1 MRPGDK
7 TSLDP
12 NFAGF
17 LANGVTWLKKSSAAP
32 LQGFVND
39 DEHVPEANRRSAQQ
53 KCTHLELMLGQIANF
68 CPVISRNSI
77 VKNSTSI
84 GSIWQT
90 IRLHYGFQ
98 SNGAHFLDFSS
109 IELEPDERPKDLYQ
123 GLIAFI
129 ENNLLI
135 ATGSVTHH
143 GEVMTRDKE
152 MSPTLENMVILTWL
166 RLIHSDLPSLVKQ
179 RYGTELR
186 SRSLASIKSEIS
198 QALDSLLEEI
208 HTAADTKILRATASK
223 LRPPATRPQFCLPQP
238 AAPKRSFKSCPLCK
252 QAGRNDRHFLSHC
265 TFLPAEDRAYF
276 AKTRLTSCEDDEPAT
291 SDSENTTYSETNEPY
306 PPHPSAR
313 IVSRRV
319 CTKQS
324 PHFKAFYRQYPLMLT
339 LDTGA
344 ETSMIKASVARA
356 IGAPIVKT
364 TQQALQADGV
374 TPLSVVGETRFDLSR
389 ADKSLHLDALVV
401 EDLDVD
407 ILAGIPFL
415 TANDISV
422 HPARH
427 QVTIQNSDIVYYDPH
442 DYGNP
447 KAHAVRRT
455 QAYVLRSSTPAT
467 VVWPGEYLEVDLSP
481 DLGHDCTVAIEAQFD
496 TQSSKHTQDTHL
508 WPQPH
513 LVKAVAN
520 KIRIVND
527 SDQPHAVRRNEH
539 FCQAR
544 ATTTPN
550 LTTEKKGLPV
560 YPHPNDRTTPGRIVS
575 VLTQTTCCLRQSK
588 TSSTRCFV
596 DLMTCLTPRLLAKM
610 VQLAPSKQLSTWA
623 QLNHPREKTVYPNI
637 PVTSLSNHKLSLMS

>member
-1 MRPGDK
+1 
-7 TSLDP
+7 
-12 NFAGF
+12 
-17 LANGVTWLKKSSAAP
+17 
-32 LQGFVND
+32 
-39 DEHVPEANRRSAQQ
+39 
-53 KCTHLELMLGQIANF
+53 
-68 CPVISRNSI
+68 
-77 VKNSTSI
+77 
-84 GSIWQT
+84 
-90 IRLHYGFQ
+90 
-98 SNGAHFLDFSS
+98 
-109 IELEPDERPKDLYQ
+109 
-123 GLIAFI
+123 
-129 ENNLLI
+129 
-135 ATGSVTHH
+135 
-143 GEVMTRDKE
+143 
-152 MSPTLENMVILTWL
+152 
-166 RLIHSDLPSLVKQ
+166 
-179 RYGTELR
+179 
-186 SRSLASIKSEIS
+186 
-198 QALDSLLEEI
+198 
-208 HTAADTKILRATASK
+208 
-223 LRPPATRPQFCLPQP
+223 
-238 AAPKRSFKSCPLCK
+238 
-252 QAGRNDRHFLSHC
+252 
-265 TFLPAEDRAYF
+265 
-276 AKTRLTSCEDDEPAT
+276 
-291 SDSENTTYSETNEPY
+291 
-306 PPHPSAR
+306 
-313 IVSRRV
+313 
-319 CTKQS
+319 
-324 PHFKAFYRQYPLMLT
+324 
-339 LDTGA
+339 
-344 ETSMIKASVARA
+344 MIKASVARA

-637 PVTSLSNHKLSLMS
+637 PVTSLSSHKLSLMS